1 MDKQSLS
8 HTTWKCQYHIVFIP
22 KYRKKKLYGSV
33 RADVRDI
40 IKTLCKYKDVEII
53 EGAVCIDH
61 VHLCVAIPPKMS
73 VSSFMGYLKGKS
85 ALMIFDKHPELQS
98 KWNKAFWARG
108 YYVTTVGNLTED
120 AIRKYIQEQYEE
132 SRKEE

>member
-22 KYRKKKLYGSV
+22 KYRKKKLYVSV
-33 RADVRDI
+33 RADVRNT

-53 EGAVCIDH
+53 EGAECTDH

-73 VSSFMGYLKGKS
+73 VSNFMEYLKGKS
-85 ALMIFDKHPELQS
+85 ALMFFDKHPDLHS
-98 KWNKAFWARG
+98 KWNKVFWVRG
-108 YYVTTVGNLTED
+108 Y
-120 AIRKYIQEQYEE
+120 EQRNNYQRYAQ
-132 SRKEE
+132 SY